1 MPEETVTITA
11 SRLAELEFAERKLGL
26 LEAAG
31 VDNWEWY
38 GDAVA
43 PLYDDEDDDDLD

>member
-1 MPEETVTITA
+1 MEETVTIPKSEYDSLKDDEATL
-11 SRLAELEFAERKLGL
+11 RL

-38 GDAVA
+38 GDALA
-43 PLYDDEDDDDLD
+43 GDI

>member
-1 MPEETVTITA
+1 MDSNMVTISIEEYARLKEA
-11 SRLAELEFAERKLGL
+11 SETLDL

-38 GDAVA
+38 GDA
-43 PLYDDEDDDDLD
+43 LSGRLDD